1 MAGTPPSY
9 FPPRYFAGRYW
20 VAGGELVEGAISGAA
35 HGTSSA
41 TGNLTAVGN
50 LAGSSVGIGSATG
63 VLTATTPVVVEPVA
77 LGGAP
82 ASRRTPAPAPLWRG
96 GIVEIRADIVG
107 SCVVSAEVVRHVPPA
122 DVAHVELEDD
132 DLEVMAFVTAFLA
145 KIANVERINGL
156 SV

>member
-1 MAGTPPSY
+1 MAGNPPRY
-9 FPPRYFAGRYW
+9 FAPRYFAGRYW
-20 VAGGELVEGAISGAA
+20 GAGGDLVEGAISGSAA
-35 HGTSSA
+35 GVA
-41 TGNLTAVGN
+41 TVSGNLTGIFIAPETDRVP
-50 LAGSSVGIGSATG
+50 AGGVTG
-63 VLTATTPVVVEPVA
+63 RR
-77 LGGAP
+77 
-82 ASRRTPAPAPLWRG
+82 RRTKGSPAPIWRG

-122 DVAHVELEDD
+122 DMAHVELEDD

>member
-1 MAGTPPSY
+1 VAAQPPKY
-9 FPPRYFAGRYW
+9 FAPRYFAAGYWGTAANDNPGAMVGSAAGTSTATGRLTGIFIAPETDR
-20 VAGGELVEGAISGAA
+20 VPAGG
-35 HGTSSA
+35 A
-41 TGNLTAVGN
+41 TGRR
-50 LAGSSVGIGSATG
+50 
-63 VLTATTPVVVEPVA
+63 
-77 LGGAP
+77 
-82 ASRRTPAPAPLWRG
+82 RRTKESPAPIWRG